1 LSFGAKMAHL
11 FINQIQPGLQINDI
25 YMVTQPVLRNTSR
38 GDLYIAMYLS
48 DRTGKVN
55 ARMWRTTQSVYNQL
69 PTEGFIHIR
78 GVSELYQNALQIV
91 VNDLVVVEADKVSLA
106 DYMPKTKKNVSQMFN
121 ETKEILAGIRH
132 AGLKALVEEFLTD
145 TDLMRQFCTAPAA
158 MQMHHSYLGGL
169 LEHTHSM
176 LKVAKAILP
185 LYPKIQADLV
195 LAAIFLHDI
204 AKTQELSYQMGFSYT
219 DSGQLLGHITQG
231 IQMINRKVDALAKK
245 EIVLDKAVLD
255 SLNHIII
262 SHHGQYDFG
271 SPKLPATAEAF
282 MVYYIDDLDAKMNQV
297 TELIDNQPGDSDWT
311 AYQKPL
317 ETRLYRKR
325 PLES

>member
-1 LSFGAKMAHL
+1 MAHL

>member
-1 LSFGAKMAHL
+1 MSFGAKMAHL

-132 AGLKALVEEFLTD
+132 TGLKALVEEFLTD

-195 LAAIFLHDI
+195 LVAVFLHDI
-204 AKTQELSYQMGFSYT
+204 AKTHELSYRMGFSYT

-245 EIVLDKAVLD
+245 QTVLDKAVLD

>member
-1 LSFGAKMAHL
+1 MAHL

-106 DYMPKTKKNVSQMFN
+106 DYMPRTKKNVTQMFN
-121 ETKEILAGIRH
+121 ETKEILTGIRH
-132 AGLKALVEEFLTD
+132 TGLKALVEEFLTD
-145 TDLMRQFCTAPAA
+145 TDLMHQFCTAPAA

-195 LAAIFLHDI
+195 LVAVFLHDI

-219 DSGQLLGHITQG
+219 DSGQLLGHIIQG
-231 IQMINRKVDALAKK
+231 IQMINRKVDAIAKK

-311 AYQKPL
+311 AYQRPL

-325 PLES
+325 PLQ

>member
-1 LSFGAKMAHL
+1 
-11 FINQIQPGLQINDI
+11 
-25 YMVTQPVLRNTSR
+25 
-38 GDLYIAMYLS
+38 MYLS

-132 AGLKALVEEFLTD
+132 TGLKALVEEFLTD

-195 LAAIFLHDI
+195 LVAVFLHDI
-204 AKTQELSYQMGFSYT
+204 AKTHELSYRMGFSYT

-245 EIVLDKAVLD
+245 QTVLDKAVLD

>member
-1 LSFGAKMAHL
+1 MAHL

-106 DYMPKTKKNVSQMFN
+106 DYMPRTKKNVTQMFN
-121 ETKEILAGIRH
+121 ETKEILADIQH
-132 AGLKALVEEFLTD
+132 TGLKALVEEFLTD

-176 LKVAKAILP
+176 LKVAQAILP

-195 LAAIFLHDI
+195 LVAVFLHDI
-204 AKTQELSYQMGFSYT
+204 AKTQALSYRMGFSYT
-219 DSGQLLGHITQG
+219 DPGQLLGHITQG

-245 EIVLDKAVLD
+245 QTVLDEAVLD
-255 SLNHIII
+255 SLNHIIL

-297 TELIDNQPGDSDWT
+297 TELIDNQPGDSEWT

-317 ETRLYRKR
+317 EPRLYRKR
-325 PLES
+325 PLQ

>member
-1 LSFGAKMAHL
+1 MAHL

-106 DYMPKTKKNVSQMFN
+106 DYMPRTKKNVTQMFN
-121 ETKEILAGIRH
+121 ETKEILTGIRH
-132 AGLKALVEEFLTD
+132 TGLKALVEEFLTD
-145 TDLMRQFCTAPAA
+145 TDLMHQFCTAPAA

-195 LAAIFLHDI
+195 LVAVFLHDI

-219 DSGQLLGHITQG
+219 DPGQLLGHIIQG
-231 IQMINRKVDALAKK
+231 IQMINRKVDAIAKK

-311 AYQKPL
+311 AYQRPL

-325 PLES
+325 PLQ

>member
-1 LSFGAKMAHL
+1 MAHL

-176 LKVAKAILP
+176 LKVAEAILP

>member
-1 LSFGAKMAHL
+1 MAHL

-91 VNDLVVVEADKVSLA
+91 VNDLVVVEADKVNLA
-106 DYMPKTKKNVSQMFN
+106 DYMPRTKKNVTQMFN
-121 ETKEILAGIRH
+121 ETKEILAGIQH
-132 AGLKALVEEFLTD
+132 TGLKALIEEFLTD

-195 LAAIFLHDI
+195 LVAVFLHDI
-204 AKTQELSYQMGFSYT
+204 AKTHELSYRMGFSYT
-219 DSGQLLGHITQG
+219 DSGQLLGHIIQG
-231 IQMINRKVDALAKK
+231 IQMINRTVDALAKK
-245 EIVLDKAVLD
+245 QTVLDKAVLD

-311 AYQKPL
+311 AYQKSL